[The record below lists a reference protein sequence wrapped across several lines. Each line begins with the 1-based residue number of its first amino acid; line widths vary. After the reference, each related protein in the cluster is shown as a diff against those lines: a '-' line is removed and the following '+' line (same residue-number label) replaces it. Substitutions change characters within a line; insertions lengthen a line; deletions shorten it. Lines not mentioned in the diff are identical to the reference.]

1 MEFLKFLNG
10 NLVFPILALFVVIA
24 YFVNRIRN
32 QRKFKR

>member
-10 NLVFPILALFVVIA
+10 NLVFPILALFVVIT